1 MDEDL
6 IHRYGRWR
14 AAESRG
20 ADEEADEAF
29 KDVFAAM
36 PDRPVSLDFTA
47 QTMRIVAET
56 AARDMRRA
64 RRTRAVLLSGGI
76 VGGAVGAY
84 YGAAYAV
91 TALSAAFVGLLD
103 MFVGAVVGTAG
114 AMERGADLWSVLG
127 SLGRAAAAFVAD
139 PKVTFTM
146 LAIQGIAAAALIALQ
161 RLLGTDRETFK

>member
-6 IHRYGRWR
+6 IRRYGRWR

-29 KDVFAAM
+29 KGVFAAM
-36 PDRPVSLDFTA
+36 PERPVSADFTA
-47 QTMRIVAET
+47 RTLQMVAET
-56 AARDMRRA
+56 AALDVRRA
-64 RRTRAVLLSGGI
+64 RHTRRVLLGGGI
-76 VGGAVGAY
+76 IGGAVAAY

-91 TALSAAFVGLLD
+91 SAVSTGFVALLDAFVG
-103 MFVGAVVGTAG
+103 AIIGTAG
-114 AMERGADLWSVLG
+114 AMERGADVWTVLG

-146 LAIQGIAAAALIALQ
+146 LVIQGIAAAALIALQ
-161 RLLGTDRETFK
+161 RLLGADRETFK